1 MLKNFVE
8 QTRAYSKAKVSYKD
22 VENLLRFHFDILTI
36 CNYHCEYCYRRA
48 EPGWGKILD
57 LQKISAI
64 IKDIDLLD
72 KPFEVVYLGGEP
84 TLHPNFEK
92 ILSLTY
98 ETKNLYS
105 FAIITNLKTL
115 KPNHLKLYEKM
126 NNKLIVNVTFHPSQ
140 CNIEMFK
147 KNLLEL
153 SKAVSVSV
161 NVMLVSPNYKNEIF
175 DIAEFMIKNNIPFTD
190 NVPFEPLGASR
201 FKNYS
206 ESYKNFLKDY
216 TNNFKLFKNLIF
228 KFKNRTEYLSDAEC
242 FLKGYNSL
250 KGVCCENN
258 NFQISID
265 GDISQM
271 CTDRRLKI
279 EELANFNCVVKCPKE
294 NCVCQG
300 LLSKR
305 KYV

>member
-1 MLKNFVE
+1 MLENFIE
-8 QTRAYSKAKVSYKD
+8 QTRTYPRGKVSYKD
-22 VENLLRFHFDILTI
+22 IENLLRFHFDILTI

-64 IKDIDLLD
+64 IKNIDLLS

-126 NNKLIVNVTFHPSQ
+126 NDKLIVNTTFHPTQ
-140 CNIEMFK
+140 CDIESFK

-153 SKAVSVSV
+153 SKAVPVSV
-161 NVMLVSPNYKNEIF
+161 NVMLVSPNYKKEIF
-175 DIAEFMIKNNIPFTD
+175 DIVEFMIKNNIPFTD

-228 KFKNRTEYLSDAEC
+228 KFNDRTEYLSDAEC
-242 FLKGYNSL
+242 FLRGYNSL
-250 KGVCCENN
+250 KGVYCENN

-265 GDISQM
+265 GIMSQM
-271 CTDRRLKI
+271 CIDKPLQINDLSK
-279 EELANFNCVVKCPKE
+279 FDCVVKCPKE

-300 LLSKR
+300 LLSRR